1 MIPNRAKWIAGLG
14 LSLFRSVAYAVTLNA
29 FMEEAAQQSVCQTE
43 SAKVALQKSQSQEV
57 KDFAHQIIASKA
69 LLYGKLKTL
78 GEQLHM
84 NVPTEASLTGKAKQ
98 MRLES
103 REDSFDRIY
112 IDSQVRA
119 LEQQVFLF
127 KKEAMSS
134 EKPELKW
141 FAESALPDILKQE
154 RTVKSL
160 QDKLKPSA
168 GRLRPTKP

>member
-1 MIPNRAKWIAGLG
+1 
-14 LSLFRSVAYAVTLNA
+14 
-29 FMEEAAQQSVCQTE
+29 
-43 SAKVALQKSQSQEV
+43 
-57 KDFAHQIIASKA
+57 
-69 LLYGKLKTL
+69 
-78 GEQLHM
+78 
-84 NVPTEASLTGKAKQ
+84 

-112 IDSQVRA
+112 IDSQMQA

-160 QDKLKPSA
+160 QDKLKP
-168 GRLRPTKP
+168 